1 GKPARSL
8 AGRKERVTSV
18 GYSPDGK
25 WVATAAWDG
34 TARIW
39 DATTG
44 KEERCLVVRTH
55 PNQILFSPDNE
66 FIVTVQQVVISPSIV
81 AAWSRRTGEK
91 VREFSPKKD
100 PRTEAEQV
108 RASCLNKCAAL
119 PTDGKHIACGGCE
132 TTTNA
137 GADILIYEF
146 ATGKLV
152 REMRGQQTRIDTL
165 TFSADGKT
173 LFSGGPL
180 PQPKGNT
187 KKVGANLN

>member
-1 GKPARSL
+1 IQP
-8 AGRKERVTSV
+8 SV
-18 GYSPDGK
+18 
-25 WVATAAWDG
+25 
-34 TARIW
+34 
-39 DATTG
+39 
-44 KEERCLVVRTH
+44 
-55 PNQILFSPDNE
+55 
-66 FIVTVQQVVISPSIV
+66 V

-91 VREFSPKKD
+91 VREFSPTKD

-108 RASCLNKCAAL
+108 RASGLNKCAAIS
-119 PTDGKHIACGGCE
+119 PDGKHFACGGCE

-165 TFSADGKT
+165 TFSPDGKT

-187 KKVGANLN
+187 KKVGADLNVRVWDVATGKARWDVATGKAPYFDAYSTKIVLVRF